1 MKLIYLFRAALF
13 LVLTLWQA
21 ISLAQTKPEAR
32 AYQTG
37 IYIFCGN
44 EIPKNFTYL
53 IERKEGENWQII
65 AQLKA
70 PQSET
75 ECMAAL
81 MQLPPSL
88 AAITTIDKATVAF
101 IWKRIQQ
108 SDVIDSLYAY
118 SNDPRYQRMSQTA
131 CFDNEIEKAGTYTYR
146 IQKLNKSGNQL
157 AVSEVSVEFPSKI
170 PVSIIK
176 PVRFKLNQSS
186 ISISYT
192 IADQTSVGGMKLFR
206 SSYLRNNF
214 TEIPTQL
221 IYTNEKG
228 KMVAVLSD
236 NSATKGLTYSYV
248 AQPYDVLGNMGNT
261 TDTLNIYFASNTAD
275 AGIIFNF
282 KATPIPEKNGNLL
295 SWEINRNTNIK
306 TINLYRSTV
315 FNGPYQF
322 ITSLKPGAKEY
333 FDSQNLN
340 PAIAYYYYAT
350 INNGYT
356 ESLPSA
362 RVPAILEGKRTNL
375 LPPQDLNIKREGNIV
390 TLNFRKLGTD
400 TKGYY
405 IYRGDGYV
413 APLKQLPRMLI
424 STDTLLSYT
433 DTLPQTINSMVY
445 SYAVASVNS
454 SYNISPL
461 SDRVSVSYSGG
472 RLPVAEKVNAM
483 IHADNILV
491 TWSDAASLHAGVSGY
506 RIFRKS
512 TLSNSEVEPE
522 TLIATTSFSQNSYT
536 DSNVQPNRYYSYR
549 IQCIGSD
556 TLDAGS
562 ISMPGGIAFKTD
574 KLLQPGDVTAI
585 PSDGKIIL
593 KWNLPLVDGLYSSL
607 IYRSIENSEPI
618 LLKEIEK
625 PTDLFEDNSAKKNIQ
640 YYYFI
645 VLKYNDNRTSTP
657 TDAVGGKWQ

>member
-1 MKLIYLFRAALF
+1 MKPIYLYRAALF
-13 LVLTLWQA
+13 LAIFLWQA

-37 IYIFCGN
+37 NYIFCGN

-53 IERKEGENWQII
+53 IERKEGENWQTI

-88 AAITTIDKATVAF
+88 AAITTIDEATVAF

-108 SDVIDSLYAY
+108 SDVIDSIYAY
-118 SNDPRYQRMSQTA
+118 SNDPRYQHMSQTA

-170 PVSIIK
+170 PVSKIK
-176 PVRFKLNQSS
+176 PVRFKLNESS

-192 IADQTSVGGMKLFR
+192 IADQTSVGGIKLFR
-206 SSYLRNNF
+206 SNYLRNNF
-214 TEIPTQL
+214 TVIPTQL

-228 KMVAVLSD
+228 QMVAVLND
-236 NSATKGLTYSYV
+236 NTATKGLTYSYV
-248 AQPYDVLGNMGNT
+248 AQPYDVLGNPGNT
-261 TDTLNIYFASNTAD
+261 TDTLNIYFANNTAN
-275 AGIIFNF
+275 AGIISNF
-282 KATPIPEKNGNLL
+282 KATSIPEKGGNML
-295 SWEINRNTNIK
+295 SWEINQKMNVK
-306 TINLYRSTV
+306 TINLYRSNT
-315 FNGPYQF
+315 FDGPYQF
-322 ITSLKPGAKEY
+322 IASLKPGANEY
-333 FDSQNLN
+333 FDSQNLS

-362 RVPAILEGKRTNL
+362 RFTAILEGKRTNL
-375 LPPQDLNIKREGNIV
+375 LPPQDLNIEREGNIV

-424 STDTLLSYT
+424 STDTLLIYT

-445 SYAVASVNS
+445 SYAVASVNT
-454 SYNISPL
+454 SYNVSPQ
-461 SDRVSVSYSGG
+461 SNRVSIAYSGG
-472 RLPVAEKVNAM
+472 RLPAPLNVTAMEQNDGIMIKWSNA
-483 IHADNILV
+483 AG
-491 TWSDAASLHAGVSGY
+491 LHAGVSEY
-506 RIFRKS
+506 RVFRKAMQ
-512 TLSNSEVEPE
+512 NNKEIEPE
-522 TLIATTSFSQNSYT
+522 KVIATTAFNQNFYI
-536 DSNVQPNRYYSYR
+536 DKNVQPGRYYSYR
-549 IQCIGSD
+549 VQCIGSD
-556 TLDAGS
+556 TLDTGAM
-562 ISMPGGIAFKTD
+562 SMPGNILYKTD
-574 KLLQPGDVTAI
+574 ALLQPGDITCI

-593 KWNLPLVDGLYSSL
+593 KWTLPIDESLVSSL
-607 IYRSIENSEPI
+607 IYRSTEKGQAS
-618 LLKEIEK
+618 LLKELDKNISEY
-625 PTDLFEDNSAKKNIQ
+625 EDRSAKKNEQ
-640 YYYFI
+640 YYYFV
-645 VLKYNDNRTSTP
+645 VLKYSVERTSKP
-657 TDAVGGKWQ
+657 SDAVSGKWQ